1 MMKTIRG
8 TLALVGA
15 GEYLPGVDAIDHFL
29 LSRLPA
35 PRRVVCLPTA
45 AGAEGP
51 QRLGYWADLGVNHFT
66 RLGVEVQSLPV
77 FDRASAQEPRLAEQ
91 VAAANFVY
99 LSGGKP
105 TYLYDVLQGTAVF
118 EAITHVLDTGGVVAG
133 CSAGAMI
140 WGERIPRFPPPPV
153 WQQGFAYLPHVV
165 ILPHFDEMSH
175 VMTNILHFILGS
187 GQTLVGID
195 GNTALILMEETLT
208 VAGSGGVTVWNSEQK
223 ERYTA
228 GDLVSLPTL

>member
-1 MMKTIRG
+1 MTITIHG

-15 GEYLPGVDAIDHFL
+15 GEYLPGVEEIDRFL

-45 AGAEGP
+45 AGAEGAE
-51 QRLGYWADLGVNHFT
+51 RLRYWADLGIRHFT

-77 FDRASAQEPRLAEQ
+77 YDRADAQDARLAEQ

-105 TYLYDVLQGTAVF
+105 AYLHDVLRDTPVF
-118 EAITHVLDTGGVVAG
+118 EAIEQVLDTGGVVAG
-133 CSAGAMI
+133 CNADAMI
-140 WGERIPRFPPPPV
+140 WGERIPRFPPPPI
-153 WQQGFAYLPHVV
+153 WQAGFAYLPNVV

-187 GQTLVGID
+187 GHTLVGID
-195 GNTALILMEETLT
+195 GNTALVMMEETLI
-208 VAGSGGVTVWNSEQK
+208 VAGSGGVTVWDAEHK

-228 GDLVSLPTL
+228 GDSVSLPRT